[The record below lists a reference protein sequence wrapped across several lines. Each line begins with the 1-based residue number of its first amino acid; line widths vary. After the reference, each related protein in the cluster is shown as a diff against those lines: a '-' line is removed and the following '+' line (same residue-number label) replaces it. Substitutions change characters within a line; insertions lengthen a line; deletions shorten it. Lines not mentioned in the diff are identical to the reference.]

1 MTSDSRVDAVDAY
14 LKAIRTTESSAL
26 EWLERSITDDVE
38 LVIQPARTSDPKLGR
53 KALIEYLSREWPLT
67 PAYALAGFGDPE
79 PGPDGGL
86 VVHGVFPPLG
96 AVPKGMS
103 IAFDFDSERRIR
115 RVVQT
120 TEMNMAPGAAM
131 KVMPPDVRAAI
142 NGALAARMPL
152 VFAYTNADGNPSLS
166 VRGSV
171 QVYSA
176 TQLCM
181 WMRPGSRFETVL
193 AQNPNLGLAY
203 TNLRDRSALLI
214 SGIAEIAA
222 GEERDRVYNLIPEVE
237 QTHDPERRGE
247 GVIINVTEIN
257 GWMPSGTVNVKP

>member
-1 MTSDSRVDAVDAY
+1 MASDSRLDAVDAY
-14 LKAIRTTESSAL
+14 LKAIRTTERSAI
-26 EWLERSITDDVE
+26 EWLARLISDDVE
-38 LVIQPARTSDPKLGR
+38 LVFEPARTLPKVGHR
-53 KALIEYLSREWPLT
+53 ALIEYLSTEWPLT

-79 PGPDGGL
+79 PDHDGGL
-86 VVHGVFPPLG
+86 VVHAVFPPLG
-96 AVPKGMS
+96 AVPKGLS
-103 IAFDFDSERRIR
+103 IAFEFDSEHRIH

-120 TEMNMAPGAAM
+120 TEMNVAPGEPA

-171 QVYSA
+171 QVYSG

-181 WMRPGSRFETVL
+181 WMRPGSRFETVV
-193 AQNPNLGLAY
+193 ARNPNLGLAY

-214 SGIAEIAA
+214 SGI
-222 GEERDRVYNLIPEVE
+222 GEMATGEDRDRVYNLTPEVE
-237 QTHDPERRGE
+237 QTHDTERRGE

-257 GWMPSGTVNVKP
+257 GWMPSGTVHVKP